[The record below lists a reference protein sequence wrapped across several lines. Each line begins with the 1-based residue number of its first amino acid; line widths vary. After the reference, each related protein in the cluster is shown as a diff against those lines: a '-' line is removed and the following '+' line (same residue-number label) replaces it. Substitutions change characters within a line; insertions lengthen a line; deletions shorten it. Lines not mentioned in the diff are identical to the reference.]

1 LANLLDNAMRHA
13 RKQVTATVGWSE
25 GKVAYVAVRDDG
37 PGPEPRVRAAMFE
50 RFVSADGR
58 GGHGLGLSIVR
69 AVARAHGG
77 DAEFKDGE
85 FRMTLRECP

>member
-1 LANLLDNAMRHA
+1 
-13 RKQVTATVGWSE
+13 
-25 GKVAYVAVRDDG
+25 
-37 PGPEPRVRAAMFE
+37 MFE

-85 FRMTLRECP
+85 FRMTLRECPRGRGGSGQMLAALQLVEAIRNAVGGLTREQRASWV